1 MQIHQQIKYLIVE
14 DERLAYEELKRMISH
29 LRPAYIL
36 AERTETV
43 GQTITF
49 LKNNSVDLIML
60 DIRLADGDCFEIFNQ
75 ISVNTPI
82 IFTTAYDEHAVQ
94 AFKLNSIDYL
104 LKPIEENDL
113 INALLKY
120 EQFYRSRQTSFD
132 YKQLGEII
140 TQKVKSRFL
149 IQKGDS
155 YFYIEARDI
164 AFFYSED
171 KAVFLHSF
179 DNKRYI
185 IDYTLDELEKLL
197 EKPIFFRVSR
207 NCITNIK
214 AIRNISKFF
223 NSRLKLTFQPECPHE
238 VLVSRVRVADFLKWV
253 DDIE

>member
-1 MQIHQQIKYLIVE
+1 MKYLIVE
-14 DERLAYEELKRMISH
+14 DERLAYEELKRMISK
-29 LRPAYIL
+29 LRPEYIL
-36 AERTETV
+36 SERTETV
-43 GQTITF
+43 EQTIYF
-49 LKNNSVDLIML
+49 LKNNEVDLILL
-60 DIRLADGDCFEIFNQ
+60 DIRLADGDCFEIFNHLA
-75 ISVNTPI
+75 ITTPV

-113 INALLKY
+113 ATALIKY
-120 EQFYRSRQTSFD
+120 EQFYQSKQPSFD
-132 YKQLGEII
+132 YKQLGEVI

-155 YFYIEARDI
+155 YFYIEAKDI

-179 DNKRYI
+179 ENKRYI

-197 EKPIFFRVSR
+197 EKSLFFRVSR

-223 NSRLKLTFQPECPHE
+223 NSRLKLSFQPECPHE
-238 VLVSRVRVADFLKWV
+238 VLVSRVRVNDFLKWV
-253 DDIE
+253 DGIV